1 MGLFD
6 TMFGGAGVYKDML
19 DSETMRQVQQQ
30 SQLAMAA
37 QLLAAGGP
45 STSPTSLGQALGK
58 GVMAGQQAQQGGVTN
73 AVQGMLMKQKMD
85 EYKRDL
91 DIKKRYAEMFAG
103 GTPTPNQ
110 PSSQAMTQLTP
121 QQALLAPGMPV
132 GPTNARAAMIGQLV
146 PTGAMPAGQPVP
158 TGAMPAGQSASLQS
172 FVASL
177 NPTQRAAL
185 SMMPPKEGM
194 AKVLELQQLQQQRV
208 RPMTA
213 QELQQ
218 FGLPPGTSAGI
229 DGMGKPTVLRQRPA
243 PITMPTPGGGT
254 VLTTEDAL
262 AALFNMTTPQR
273 QSLPG
278 GAGAGIPAPAV
289 DGRPVAAQ
297 AGGLPPGMVSL
308 MAPAL
313 KPEQIITESR
323 DWDKNYRAPVMN
335 AIQSFSTVKDLIQN
349 GQGGIADYGIVIKAI
364 KALDDTSAVMQGEA
378 DSAKSMMSLADRMQS
393 VMNQAAE
400 GGLGSEQARMQ
411 LANLARS
418 AVKSAVNVYNSQL
431 ERKRKIYG
439 SKVDAATLD
448 AMLQQIEMPAGAE
461 SPEALGAAVG
471 STSSGVA
478 LMWDPKTQQWVTK

>member
-1 MGLFD
+1 
-6 TMFGGAGVYKDML
+6 MFGGAGVYKDML
-19 DSETMRQVQQQ
+19 DPEVMKQVQQQ

-58 GVMAGQQAQQGGVTN
+58 GVMAGQQAQQGGMTN

-91 DIKKRYAEMFAG
+91 EIKKNYAKMFAG
-103 GTPTPNQ
+103 GTPNPNQ

-121 QQALLAPGMPV
+121 QQALLAPGMPA
-132 GPTNARAAMIGQLV
+132 GPTKARAAMIGQTV
-146 PTGAMPAGQPVP
+146 PTGAMPAGQP
-158 TGAMPAGQSASLQS
+158 ASLQS

-185 SMMPPKEGM
+185 AMMPPKEGM

-213 QELQQ
+213 QELQR

-243 PITMPTPGGGT
+243 PITMQTPGGGT
-254 VLTTEDAL
+254 VLTTEN
-262 AALFNMTTPQR
+262 ALFNMMNPQPP
-273 QSLPG
+273 SLPG
-278 GAGAGIPAPAV
+278 GAGGGADIPAPAV

-313 KPEQIITESR
+313 KPEQIITEAR
-323 DWDKNYRAPVMN
+323 DWDKNYRLPVMS

-364 KALDDTSAVMQGEA
+364 KALDPSSAVMQGEA
-378 DSAKSMMSLADRMQS
+378 DSAKGMMSLADRMQS
-393 VMNQAAE
+393 VMEQAAE

-418 AVKSAVNVYNSQL
+418 AVKSAITVYNSQL

-471 STSSGVA
+471 QTSSGVT
-478 LMWDPKTQQWVTK
+478 LMWDPQEQKWVTK

>member
-1 MGLFD
+1 MASFFD
-6 TMFGGAGVYKDML
+6 MISGGAGAGLEDFL
-19 DSETMRQVQQQ
+19 SEKQRQQIQQQ
-30 SQLAMAA
+30 SMMAMAA

-45 STSPTSLGQALGK
+45 STTPTSLGQAIGQSVLK
-58 GVMAGQQAQQGGVTN
+58 GQEAGRTGVTN
-73 AVQGMLMKQKMD
+73 AAQNMLIKQKMD

-91 DIKKRYAEMFAG
+91 EIKKNYARMFSG
-103 GTPTPNQ
+103 GTPTPGQ
-110 PSSQAMTQLTP
+110 PISQAMAPLTP
-121 QQALLAPGMPV
+121 QQALLATGVPP
-132 GPTNARAAMIGQLV
+132 GPTKARAAMIGQ
-146 PTGAMPAGQPVP
+146 PVP
-158 TGAMPAGQSASLQS
+158 MGAMPAGQSASLQS

-177 NPTQRAAL
+177 NPTQRSAL
-185 SMMPPKEGM
+185 AMMPPKEGM

-243 PITMPTPGGGT
+243 PITMDTPSGGK

-262 AALFNMTTPQR
+262 LNMMNPQPA
-273 QSLPG
+273 SLLG

-289 DGRPVAAQ
+289 AGRSLA
-297 AGGLPPGMVSL
+297 AGGLPPGMVNL

-393 VMNQAAE
+393 LMNKAAE

-439 SKVDAATLD
+439 SRVDAATLD

-471 STSSGVA
+471 RTSSGVTP
-478 LMWDPKTQQWVTK
+478 MWDPKTQQWVTK

>member
-1 MGLFD
+1 MASFFD
-6 TMFGGAGVYKDML
+6 MISGGAGAGLEDFL
-19 DSETMRQVQQQ
+19 SEKQRQQIQQQ
-30 SQLAMAA
+30 SMMAMAA

-45 STSPTSLGQALGK
+45 STTPTSLGQAIGQSVLK
-58 GVMAGQQAQQGGVTN
+58 GQEAGRTGVTN
-73 AVQGMLMKQKMD
+73 AAQNMLIKQKMD
-85 EYKRDL
+85 EYRRDL
-91 DIKKRYAEMFAG
+91 EIKKNYARMFSG
-103 GTPTPNQ
+103 GTPTPGQ
-110 PSSQAMTQLTP
+110 PSSQAVAQLTP
-121 QQALLAPGMPV
+121 QQALLATGVPP
-132 GPTNARAAMIGQLV
+132 GPTKARAAMI
-146 PTGAMPAGQPVP
+146 GQPVP

-177 NPTQRAAL
+177 NPTQRSAL
-185 SMMPPKEGM
+185 SMMSPKEGM
-194 AKVLELQQLQQQRV
+194 AKVLELQQQQQQQV

-243 PITMPTPGGGT
+243 PIILDTPSGGK

-262 AALFNMTTPQR
+262 SKMTNQQPL
-273 QSLPG
+273 SLPG
-278 GAGAGIPAPAV
+278 GAGGGAGIPAPAV
-289 DGRPVAAQ
+289 AGRPLAAQ
-297 AGGLPPGMVSL
+297 AGGLPPGMFTL

-313 KPEQIITESR
+313 KPEQIITDSR

-393 VMNQAAE
+393 LMNQAAE
-400 GGLGSEQARMQ
+400 GGLGSEAARMQ

-439 SKVDAATLD
+439 SRVDAATLD

-471 STSSGVA
+471 RTSSGVTPV
-478 LMWDPKTQQWVTK
+478 WDPKNQQWVTK

>member
-19 DSETMRQVQQQ
+19 DPETMRQVQQQ

-91 DIKKRYAEMFAG
+91 EIKKRYSEMFAG
-103 GTPTPNQ
+103 GTPAPNQ
-110 PSSQAMTQLTP
+110 GTLGAGSRVTP
-121 QQALLAPGMPV
+121 AEALRVSGMPL
-132 GPTNARAAMIGQLV
+132 GPTTARAAMVGRPRSMPQAGGQQ
-146 PTGAMPAGQPVP
+146 G
-158 TGAMPAGQSASLQS
+158 SLQAM
-172 FVASL
+172 VATL
-177 NPTQRAAL
+177 NPAQRTAL
-185 SMMPPKEGM
+185 SMMSPKNGM
-194 AKVLELQQLQQQRV
+194 AKLLELQQQQV
-208 RPMTA
+208 RPMSA
-213 QELQQ
+213 QELRQ

-243 PITMPTPGGGT
+243 PITMQTPSGGT
-254 VLTTEDAL
+254 VVTTEE
-262 AALFNMTTPQR
+262 ALFNAVNPPPP
-273 QSLPG
+273 SLPG
-278 GAGAGIPAPAV
+278 GAGGGTDIVAPAV
-289 DGRPVAAQ
+289 VGRSVANR
-297 AGGLPPGMVSL
+297 AGDLPPGVVSL

-393 VMNQAAE
+393 LMNQAAE

-431 ERKRKIYG
+431 ERKRQIYG

-461 SPEALGAAVG
+461 SPQALGAAVG
-471 STSSGVA
+471 RTSSGVTPI
-478 LMWDPKTQQWVTK
+478 WDPENQRWVTK

>member
-1 MGLFD
+1 MMGLFD
-6 TMFGGAGVYKDML
+6 SMFGGAGVYKDML
-19 DSETMRQVQQQ
+19 DPETMRQVQQQ

-45 STSPTSLGQALGK
+45 SPTRTSLGQALGR
-58 GVMAGQQAQQGGVTN
+58 GLMAGQQAQQGGVTN

-91 DIKKRYAEMFAG
+91 EIKKRYAEMFSG
-103 GTPTPNQ
+103 GTPTPGQ

-121 QQALLAPGMPV
+121 QQALLATGMPT
-132 GPTNARAAMIGQLV
+132 GPTNARAAMIGQ
-146 PTGAMPAGQPVP
+146 PAP

-185 SMMPPKEGM
+185 AMMPPKEGM

-229 DGMGKPTVLRQRPA
+229 DGTGKPTVLRQRPA
-243 PITMPTPGGGT
+243 PITMQTPSGGT
-254 VLTTEDAL
+254 VLTTEN
-262 AALFNMTTPQR
+262 ALFNMMNPQP

-278 GAGAGIPAPAV
+278 GAGGAGGGADIPAPAV
-289 DGRPVAAQ
+289 AGRPVAAQ
-297 AGGLPPGMVSL
+297 GGGLPPGMVSL

-393 VMNQAAE
+393 LMNQAAE

-439 SKVDAATLD
+439 SRVDAATLD

-471 STSSGVA
+471 RTSSGVTP
-478 LMWDPKTQQWVTK
+478 MWDPKTQQWVTK

>member
-1 MGLFD
+1 
-6 TMFGGAGVYKDML
+6 
-19 DSETMRQVQQQ
+19 
-30 SQLAMAA
+30 
-37 QLLAAGGP
+37 
-45 STSPTSLGQALGK
+45 
-58 GVMAGQQAQQGGVTN
+58 MAGQQAQQGGVTN

-91 DIKKRYAEMFAG
+91 EIKKSYAKMFAG
-103 GTPTPNQ
+103 GTQNPNQ

-121 QQALLAPGMPV
+121 QQALLATGVPP
-132 GPTNARAAMIGQLV
+132 GPTKARAAMI
-146 PTGAMPAGQPVP
+146 GQPVP

-177 NPTQRAAL
+177 NPTQRSAL
-185 SMMPPKEGM
+185 AMMPPKEGM

-243 PITMPTPGGGT
+243 PITIDTPSGGK

-262 AALFNMTTPQR
+262 FNMTSPQP

-278 GAGAGIPAPAV
+278 GAGAGTSAPAV
-289 DGRPVAAQ
+289 AGRPVA

-313 KPEQIITESR
+313 KPEQIITEAR
-323 DWDKNYRAPVMN
+323 DWDKNYRLPVIN

-378 DSAKSMMSLADRMQS
+378 DSAKGMMSLADRMQS
-393 VMNQAAE
+393 LMNQAAE

-461 SPEALGAAVG
+461 SPEDLGAAVG
-471 STSSGVA
+471 RTSSGVTP
-478 LMWDPKTQQWVTK
+478 MWDPKTQQWVTK

>member
-1 MGLFD
+1 
-6 TMFGGAGVYKDML
+6 
-19 DSETMRQVQQQ
+19 
-30 SQLAMAA
+30 
-37 QLLAAGGP
+37 
-45 STSPTSLGQALGK
+45 
-58 GVMAGQQAQQGGVTN
+58 
-73 AVQGMLMKQKMD
+73 
-85 EYKRDL
+85 
-91 DIKKRYAEMFAG
+91 
-103 GTPTPNQ
+103 
-110 PSSQAMTQLTP
+110 
-121 QQALLAPGMPV
+121 
-132 GPTNARAAMIGQLV
+132 
-146 PTGAMPAGQPVP
+146 
-158 TGAMPAGQSASLQS
+158 
-172 FVASL
+172 
-177 NPTQRAAL
+177 
-185 SMMPPKEGM
+185 MMPPKEGM

-243 PITMPTPGGGT
+243 PITMQTPSGGT
-254 VLTTEDAL
+254 VLTTEN
-262 AALFNMTTPQR
+262 ALFNMMNPQP

-278 GAGAGIPAPAV
+278 GAGGAGGGADIPAPAV
-289 DGRPVAAQ
+289 AGRPVAAQ
-297 AGGLPPGMVSL
+297 GGGLPPGMVSL

-439 SKVDAATLD
+439 SRVDAATLD

-471 STSSGVA
+471 RTSSGVTP
-478 LMWDPKTQQWVTK
+478 MWDPKTQQWVTK

>member
-1 MGLFD
+1 MASFFD
-6 TMFGGAGVYKDML
+6 MISGGAGAGLEDFL
-19 DSETMRQVQQQ
+19 SEKQRQQIQQQ
-30 SQLAMAA
+30 SMMAMAA

-45 STSPTSLGQALGK
+45 STTPTSLGQAIGQSVLK
-58 GVMAGQQAQQGGVTN
+58 GQEAGRTGVTN
-73 AVQGMLMKQKMD
+73 AAQNMLIKQKMD

-103 GTPTPNQ
+103 GTPNPNQ
-110 PSSQAMTQLTP
+110 PGSQAMTQLTP

-132 GPTNARAAMIGQLV
+132 GPTNARAAMIGQ
-146 PTGAMPAGQPVP
+146 PVP
-158 TGAMPAGQSASLQS
+158 TGAVPAGQSASLQS

-177 NPTQRAAL
+177 NPTQRSAL

-194 AKVLELQQLQQQRV
+194 AKLLELQQLQQQRV

-243 PITMPTPGGGT
+243 PITMQTPGGGT

-262 AALFNMTTPQR
+262 FDMTNPQPP
-273 QSLPG
+273 SLLG
-278 GAGAGIPAPAV
+278 GAGVPAPAV
-289 DGRPVAAQ
+289 AGRPVAAQ

-308 MAPAL
+308 MDPAL
-313 KPEQIITESR
+313 KPEQILANSR
-323 DWDKNYRAPVMN
+323 DWDQNYRAPVMN

-439 SKVDAATLD
+439 SRVDAATLD
-448 AMLQQIEMPAGAE
+448 AMLQPIEMPAGAE

-471 STSSGVA
+471 RTSSGVTP
-478 LMWDPKTQQWVTK
+478 MWDPKTQQWVTK

>member
-6 TMFGGAGVYKDML
+6 SMFGGAGVYKDML
-19 DSETMRQVQQQ
+19 DPEVMKQVQQQ

-58 GVMAGQQAQQGGVTN
+58 GVMAGQQAQQGGMTN

-91 DIKKRYAEMFAG
+91 EIKKNYAQMFAG
-103 GTPTPNQ
+103 GTPNPNQ

-121 QQALLAPGMPV
+121 QQALLATGMPV
-132 GPTNARAAMIGQLV
+132 GPTKARAAMIGQ
-146 PTGAMPAGQPVP
+146 PAP
-158 TGAMPAGQSASLQS
+158 TGAMPAGQSTSLQS

-213 QELQQ
+213 QELQR

-243 PITMPTPGGGT
+243 PITMQTPSGGT

-262 AALFNMTTPQR
+262 FNMANQQPA
-273 QSLPG
+273 SLPSGAGG
-278 GAGAGIPAPAV
+278 GAGGGTGIPAPAV
-289 DGRPVAAQ
+289 AGRPVAAQ

-313 KPEQIITESR
+313 KPEQIITEVR

-378 DSAKSMMSLADRMQS
+378 DSAKGMMSLADRMQS
-393 VMNQAAE
+393 LMNQAAE

-418 AVKSAVNVYNSQL
+418 AVKSAITVYNSQL

-448 AMLQQIEMPAGAE
+448 AMLQAIAMPAGAE

-471 STSSGVA
+471 RTSSGVTP
-478 LMWDPKTQQWVTK
+478 MWDPEKKQWVTK

>member
-1 MGLFD
+1 MASFFD
-6 TMFGGAGVYKDML
+6 MISGGVGAGLEDFL
-19 DSETMRQVQQQ
+19 SEKQRQQIQQQ
-30 SQLAMAA
+30 SMMAMAA

-45 STSPTSLGQALGK
+45 STTPTSLGQAIGQSVLK
-58 GVMAGQQAQQGGVTN
+58 GQEAGRTGVTN
-73 AVQGMLMKQKMD
+73 AAQNMLIKQKMD

-91 DIKKRYAEMFAG
+91 EIKKNYARMFSG
-103 GTPTPNQ
+103 GTPTPGQ
-110 PSSQAMTQLTP
+110 PISQAMAPLTP
-121 QQALLAPGMPV
+121 QQALLATGVPP
-132 GPTNARAAMIGQLV
+132 GPTKARAAMIGQ
-146 PTGAMPAGQPVP
+146 PVP
-158 TGAMPAGQSASLQS
+158 MGAMPAGQSASLQS

-177 NPTQRAAL
+177 NPTQRSAL
-185 SMMPPKEGM
+185 AMMPPKEGM
-194 AKVLELQQLQQQRV
+194 AKVLELQQQQQQRV

-243 PITMPTPGGGT
+243 PITMDTPSGGK

-262 AALFNMTTPQR
+262 LNMMNSQPA
-273 QSLPG
+273 SLLG

-289 DGRPVAAQ
+289 AGRSLA
-297 AGGLPPGMVSL
+297 AGGLPPGMVNL

-393 VMNQAAE
+393 LMNKAAE

-471 STSSGVA
+471 RTSSGVT
-478 LMWDPKTQQWVTK
+478 LMWDPVKNEWVTK

>member
-1 MGLFD
+1 MASFFD
-6 TMFGGAGVYKDML
+6 MISGGAGAGLEDFL
-19 DSETMRQVQQQ
+19 SEKQRQQIQQQ
-30 SQLAMAA
+30 SMMAMAA

-45 STSPTSLGQALGK
+45 STTPTSLGQAIGQSVLK
-58 GVMAGQQAQQGGVTN
+58 GQEAGRTGVTN
-73 AVQGMLMKQKMD
+73 AAQNMLIKQKMD

-91 DIKKRYAEMFAG
+91 EIKKNYARMFSG
-103 GTPTPNQ
+103 GTPTPGQ
-110 PSSQAMTQLTP
+110 PISQAIAPLTP
-121 QQALLAPGMPV
+121 QQALLATGMPA
-132 GPTNARAAMIGQLV
+132 GPTNARAAMIGQ
-146 PTGAMPAGQPVP
+146 PVP
-158 TGAMPAGQSASLQS
+158 TGAVPAGQSASLQS

-177 NPTQRAAL
+177 NPTQRSAL

-194 AKVLELQQLQQQRV
+194 AKVLELQQLQQQQV

-243 PITMPTPGGGT
+243 PIITDTPSGGK

-262 AALFNMTTPQR
+262 LNMMNPQPP
-273 QSLPG
+273 SLSG

-289 DGRPVAAQ
+289 AGRSLA
-297 AGGLPPGMVSL
+297 AGGLPPGMVNL

-364 KALDDTSAVMQGEA
+364 KALDPVSAVMQGEA
-378 DSAKSMMSLADRMQS
+378 DSAKEMMSLADRMQS
-393 VMNQAAE
+393 LMNKAAE

-439 SKVDAATLD
+439 SRVDAATLD

-471 STSSGVA
+471 RTSSGVA
-478 LMWDPKTQQWVTK
+478 LMWDPVKNEWVTK

>member
-19 DSETMRQVQQQ
+19 NPEMMKQIQQQ

-45 STSPTSLGQALGK
+45 SPTRTSLGQALGK
-58 GVMAGQQAQQGGVTN
+58 GLIAGQQAQQGGVTN

-91 DIKKRYAEMFAG
+91 DIKKRYSEMFSG
-103 GTPTPNQ
+103 GTPAPGQ
-110 PSSQAMTQLTP
+110 PSSQAMAQLTP
-121 QQALLAPGMPV
+121 QQALLATGVPP
-132 GPTNARAAMIGQLV
+132 GPTKARAAMVGQPV
-146 PTGAMPAGQPVP
+146 PMGAMPAGQSAPM
-158 TGAMPAGQSASLQS
+158 GAMPAGQSASLQS

-177 NPTQRAAL
+177 NPTQRSAL
-185 SMMPPKEGM
+185 SMMSPKEGM
-194 AKVLELQQLQQQRV
+194 AKVLELQQQQQQRV

-243 PITMPTPGGGT
+243 PITMQTPSGGT

-262 AALFNMTTPQR
+262 FNMTNQQPA
-273 QSLPG
+273 SLPG
-278 GAGAGIPAPAV
+278 GAGGGAGIPAPAV
-289 DGRPVAAQ
+289 VGRPVAAP

-439 SKVDAATLD
+439 SKVDVPTLD

-471 STSSGVA
+471 RTSSGVTP
-478 LMWDPKTQQWVTK
+478 MWDPKTQQWVTK

>member
-1 MGLFD
+1 MMGLFD

-19 DSETMRQVQQQ
+19 DPETMRQVQQQ

-91 DIKKRYAEMFAG
+91 EIKKRYAEMFSG
-103 GTPTPNQ
+103 GTPTPGQ
-110 PSSQAMTQLTP
+110 PSSQAMAQLTP
-121 QQALLAPGMPV
+121 QQALLATGVPP
-132 GPTNARAAMIGQLV
+132 GPTKARAAMI
-146 PTGAMPAGQPVP
+146 GQPVP

-177 NPTQRAAL
+177 NPTQRSAL

-262 AALFNMTTPQR
+262 LNIMNPQP

-278 GAGAGIPAPAV
+278 GAGASIPAPAV

-313 KPEQIITESR
+313 KPEQIVTEAR
-323 DWDKNYRAPVMN
+323 DWDFRYRAPVMN
-335 AIQSFSTVKDLIQN
+335 AIQSFSTVKDLIKN

-378 DSAKSMMSLADRMQS
+378 DSAKGMMSLADRMQS

-418 AVKSAVNVYNSQL
+418 AVKSAVTVYNSQL
-431 ERKRKIYG
+431 DRKRKFYG
-439 SKVDAATLD
+439 SKIDAPTLD
-448 AMLQQIEMPAGAE
+448 AMLQAIAMPEGAE
-461 SPEALGAAVG
+461 NPAALGAAVG
-471 STSSGVA
+471 RTSSGVTP
-478 LMWDPKTQQWVTK
+478 MWDPKTQQWVTK

>member
-1 MGLFD
+1 
-6 TMFGGAGVYKDML
+6 MFGGAGVYKDML
-19 DSETMRQVQQQ
+19 DPETMKQVQQQ

-85 EYKRDL
+85 EYERDL
-91 DIKKRYAEMFAG
+91 EIKKSYAKMFAG
-103 GTPTPNQ
+103 GTPNPNQ

-121 QQALLAPGMPV
+121 QQALLATGVPP
-132 GPTNARAAMIGQLV
+132 GPTKARAAMI
-146 PTGAMPAGQPVP
+146 GQPVP
-158 TGAMPAGQSASLQS
+158 TGAMPAGQPASLQS

-185 SMMPPKEGM
+185 AMMPPKEGM

-243 PITMPTPGGGT
+243 PITIDTPSGGK

-262 AALFNMTTPQR
+262 FNMTSPQP

-278 GAGAGIPAPAV
+278 GAGAGTSAPAV
-289 DGRPVAAQ
+289 AGRPVA

-313 KPEQIITESR
+313 KPEQIITEAR
-323 DWDKNYRAPVMN
+323 DWDKNYRLPVIN

-378 DSAKSMMSLADRMQS
+378 DSAKGMMSLADRMQS
-393 VMNQAAE
+393 LMNQAAE

-461 SPEALGAAVG
+461 SPEDLGAAVG
-471 STSSGVA
+471 RTSSGVTP
-478 LMWDPKTQQWVTK
+478 MWDPKTQQWVTK

>member
-1 MGLFD
+1 MASFFD
-6 TMFGGAGVYKDML
+6 MISGGAGAGLEDFL
-19 DSETMRQVQQQ
+19 SEKQRQQIQQQ
-30 SQLAMAA
+30 SMMAMAA

-45 STSPTSLGQALGK
+45 STTPTSLGQAIGQSVLK
-58 GVMAGQQAQQGGVTN
+58 GQEAGRTGVTN
-73 AVQGMLMKQKMD
+73 AAQNMLMKQKME

-103 GTPTPNQ
+103 GTPNPNQ
-110 PSSQAMTQLTP
+110 PSSQAMTQITP
-121 QQALLAPGMPV
+121 QQALLATGVPP
-132 GPTNARAAMIGQLV
+132 GPTKARAAMIGQ
-146 PTGAMPAGQPVP
+146 PVP
-158 TGAMPAGQSASLQS
+158 MGAMPAGQSASLQS

-177 NPTQRAAL
+177 NPTQRSAL
-185 SMMPPKEGM
+185 AMMPPKEGM

-243 PITMPTPGGGT
+243 PITMDTPSGGT

-262 AALFNMTTPQR
+262 LNMMNPQPA
-273 QSLPG
+273 SLTG
-278 GAGAGIPAPAV
+278 GAGIPPAPAV
-289 DGRPVAAQ
+289 AGRPVAAQ

-393 VMNQAAE
+393 LMNQAAE

-439 SKVDAATLD
+439 SRVDAATLD

-471 STSSGVA
+471 RTSSGVT
-478 LMWDPKTQQWVTK
+478 LMWDPVKNEWVTK

>member
-1 MGLFD
+1 MMGLFD
-6 TMFGGAGVYKDML
+6 SMFGGAGVYKDML
-19 DSETMRQVQQQ
+19 DPETMRQVQQQ

-121 QQALLAPGMPV
+121 QQALLATGMPV
-132 GPTNARAAMIGQLV
+132 GPTKARAAMI
-146 PTGAMPAGQPVP
+146 GQPVP

-177 NPTQRAAL
+177 NPTQRSAL
-185 SMMPPKEGM
+185 SMMSPKEGM

-243 PITMPTPGGGT
+243 PIIMDTPSGGK
-254 VLTTEDAL
+254 VLTTE
-262 AALFNMTTPQR
+262 AALLNMTNPQPP
-273 QSLPG
+273 SLPG
-278 GAGAGIPAPAV
+278 GAGASIPAPAV

-297 AGGLPPGMVSL
+297 ADGLPPGMVSL

-313 KPEQIITESR
+313 KPEQIIVEAR

-393 VMNQAAE
+393 LMNQAAE

-439 SKVDAATLD
+439 SRVDAATLD

-461 SPEALGAAVG
+461 NPEALGAAVG
-471 STSSGVA
+471 RTSSGVA

>member
-1 MGLFD
+1 MASFFD
-6 TMFGGAGVYKDML
+6 MISGGAGAGLEDFL
-19 DSETMRQVQQQ
+19 SEKQRQQIQQQ
-30 SQLAMAA
+30 SMMAMAA

-45 STSPTSLGQALGK
+45 STTPTSLGQAIGQSVLK
-58 GVMAGQQAQQGGVTN
+58 GQEAGRTGVTN
-73 AVQGMLMKQKMD
+73 AAQNMLIKQKMD

-91 DIKKRYAEMFAG
+91 EIKKNYARMFSG
-103 GTPTPNQ
+103 GTPTPGQ
-110 PSSQAMTQLTP
+110 PISQAMAPLTP
-121 QQALLAPGMPV
+121 QQALLATGVPP
-132 GPTNARAAMIGQLV
+132 GPTKARAAMIGQ
-146 PTGAMPAGQPVP
+146 PVP
-158 TGAMPAGQSASLQS
+158 MGAMPAGQSASLQS

-177 NPTQRAAL
+177 NPTQRSAL
-185 SMMPPKEGM
+185 AMMPPKEGM
-194 AKVLELQQLQQQRV
+194 AKVLELQQQQQQRV

-243 PITMPTPGGGT
+243 PITMDTPSGGK

-262 AALFNMTTPQR
+262 LNMMNSQPA
-273 QSLPG
+273 SLLG

-289 DGRPVAAQ
+289 AGRSLA
-297 AGGLPPGMVSL
+297 AGGLPPGMVNL

-393 VMNQAAE
+393 LMNKAAE

-439 SKVDAATLD
+439 SRVDAATLD

-471 STSSGVA
+471 RTSSGVTP
-478 LMWDPKTQQWVTK
+478 MWDPKTQQWVTK

>member
-1 MGLFD
+1 MASFFD
-6 TMFGGAGVYKDML
+6 MISGGAGAGLEDFL
-19 DSETMRQVQQQ
+19 SEKQRQQIQQQ
-30 SQLAMAA
+30 SMMAMAA

-45 STSPTSLGQALGK
+45 STTPTSLGQAIGQSVLK
-58 GVMAGQQAQQGGVTN
+58 GQEAGRTGVTN
-73 AVQGMLMKQKMD
+73 AAQNMLIKQKMD

-91 DIKKRYAEMFAG
+91 EIKKNYARMFSG
-103 GTPTPNQ
+103 GTPTPGQ
-110 PSSQAMTQLTP
+110 PISQAMAPLTP
-121 QQALLAPGMPV
+121 QQALLATGVPP
-132 GPTNARAAMIGQLV
+132 GPTKARAAMIGQ
-146 PTGAMPAGQPVP
+146 PVP
-158 TGAMPAGQSASLQS
+158 MGAMPAGQSASLQS

-177 NPTQRAAL
+177 NPTQRSAL
-185 SMMPPKEGM
+185 AMMPPKEGM
-194 AKVLELQQLQQQRV
+194 AKVLELQQQQQQRV

-243 PITMPTPGGGT
+243 PITMDTPSGGK

-262 AALFNMTTPQR
+262 LNMMNSQPA
-273 QSLPG
+273 SLLG

-289 DGRPVAAQ
+289 AGRSLA
-297 AGGLPPGMVSL
+297 AGGLPPGMVNL

-471 STSSGVA
+471 RTSSGVT
-478 LMWDPKTQQWVTK
+478 LMWDPVKNEWVTK

>member
-1 MGLFD
+1 MMGLFD
-6 TMFGGAGVYKDML
+6 SMFGGAGVYKDML
-19 DSETMRQVQQQ
+19 DPETMRQVQQQ

-85 EYKRDL
+85 EYERDL
-91 DIKKRYAEMFAG
+91 EIKKSYAKMFAG
-103 GTPTPNQ
+103 GTPNPNQ

-121 QQALLAPGMPV
+121 QQALLATGVPP
-132 GPTNARAAMIGQLV
+132 GPTKARAAMIGQ
-146 PTGAMPAGQPVP
+146 PAP

-185 SMMPPKEGM
+185 AMMPPKEGM
-194 AKVLELQQLQQQRV
+194 AKLLELQQQQQQRV

-229 DGMGKPTVLRQRPA
+229 DGTGKPTVLRQRPA
-243 PITMPTPGGGT
+243 PITMQTPSGGT
-254 VLTTEDAL
+254 VLTTEN
-262 AALFNMTTPQR
+262 ALFNMMNPQP

-278 GAGAGIPAPAV
+278 GAGGAGGGADIPAPAV
-289 DGRPVAAQ
+289 AGRPVAAQ
-297 AGGLPPGMVSL
+297 GGGLPPGMVSL

-439 SKVDAATLD
+439 SKVDVPTLD

-471 STSSGVA
+471 RTSSGVTP
-478 LMWDPKTQQWVTK
+478 MWDPKTQQWVTK

>member
-1 MGLFD
+1 
-6 TMFGGAGVYKDML
+6 MFGGAGVYKDML
-19 DSETMRQVQQQ
+19 DPEAMKQVQQQ

-58 GVMAGQQAQQGGVTN
+58 GVMAGQQAQQGGMTN

-91 DIKKRYAEMFAG
+91 EIKKNYAKMFAG
-103 GTPTPNQ
+103 GTPNPNQ

-121 QQALLAPGMPV
+121 QQALLATGMPA
-132 GPTNARAAMIGQLV
+132 GPTNARAAMI
-146 PTGAMPAGQPVP
+146 GQPVP
-158 TGAMPAGQSASLQS
+158 TGAMPAGQSTSLQS

-185 SMMPPKEGM
+185 AMMSPKEGM

-213 QELQQ
+213 QELQR

-243 PITMPTPGGGT
+243 PIIMDTPSGEK
-254 VLTTEDAL
+254 VLTTEE
-262 AALFNMTTPQR
+262 ALFNMTNQQPA
-273 QSLPG
+273 SLPG
-278 GAGAGIPAPAV
+278 GTGIPAPAV
-289 DGRPVAAQ
+289 AGRPVAAQ

-313 KPEQIITESR
+313 KPEQIITEAR

-378 DSAKSMMSLADRMQS
+378 DSAKGMMSLADRMQS
-393 VMNQAAE
+393 LMNQAAE

-418 AVKSAVNVYNSQL
+418 AVKSAITVYNSQL

-439 SKVDAATLD
+439 SRVDAATLD

-471 STSSGVA
+471 RTSSGVTP
-478 LMWDPKTQQWVTK
+478 MWDPEKKQWVTK

>member
-6 TMFGGAGVYKDML
+6 SMFGGAGVYKDML
-19 DSETMRQVQQQ
+19 DPETMRQVQQQ

-91 DIKKRYAEMFAG
+91 DIKKSYAEMFAG

-121 QQALLAPGMPV
+121 QQALLATGMPV
-132 GPTNARAAMIGQLV
+132 GPTKARAAMI
-146 PTGAMPAGQPVP
+146 GQPVP

-177 NPTQRAAL
+177 NPTQRSAL
-185 SMMPPKEGM
+185 AMMSPKEGM

-229 DGMGKPTVLRQRPA
+229 DGTGKPTVLRQRPT
-243 PITMPTPGGGT
+243 PIIMDTPSGGK

-262 AALFNMTTPQR
+262 FNMTNPQPP
-273 QSLPG
+273 SLSG

-439 SKVDAATLD
+439 SRWT
-448 AMLQQIEMPAGAE
+448 PRR
-461 SPEALGAAVG
+461 
-471 STSSGVA
+471 
-478 LMWDPKTQQWVTK
+478 

>member
-1 MGLFD
+1 
-6 TMFGGAGVYKDML
+6 MFGGAGVYKDML
-19 DSETMRQVQQQ
+19 DPETMKQVQQQ

-85 EYKRDL
+85 EYERDL
-91 DIKKRYAEMFAG
+91 EIKKSYAKMFAG
-103 GTPTPNQ
+103 GTPNPNQ

-121 QQALLAPGMPV
+121 QQALLATGVPP
-132 GPTNARAAMIGQLV
+132 GPTKARAAMI
-146 PTGAMPAGQPVP
+146 GQPVP

-177 NPTQRAAL
+177 NPTQRSAL
-185 SMMPPKEGM
+185 AMMPPKEGM

-243 PITMPTPGGGT
+243 PITIDTPSGGK

-262 AALFNMTTPQR
+262 FNMTSPQP

-278 GAGAGIPAPAV
+278 GAGAGTSAPAV
-289 DGRPVAAQ
+289 AGRPVA

-313 KPEQIITESR
+313 KPEQIITEAR
-323 DWDKNYRAPVMN
+323 DWDKNYRLPVIN

-378 DSAKSMMSLADRMQS
+378 DSAKGMMSLADRMQS
-393 VMNQAAE
+393 LMNQAAE

-461 SPEALGAAVG
+461 SPEDLGAAVG
-471 STSSGVA
+471 RTSSGVTP
-478 LMWDPKTQQWVTK
+478 MWDPKTQQWVTK

>member
-6 TMFGGAGVYKDML
+6 SMFGGAGVYKDML

-121 QQALLAPGMPV
+121 QQALLATGMPV
-132 GPTNARAAMIGQLV
+132 GPTKARAAMIGQPV
-146 PTGAMPAGQPVP
+146 PAGAMPAGQSVP

-185 SMMPPKEGM
+185 AMMPPKEGM
-194 AKVLELQQLQQQRV
+194 AKVLELQQLQQQQV

-229 DGMGKPTVLRQRPA
+229 DGTGKPTVLRQRPT
-243 PITMPTPGGGT
+243 PIIMDTPSGGKA
-254 VLTTEDAL
+254 LITED
-262 AALFNMTTPQR
+262 ALFNMTNPQPP
-273 QSLPG
+273 SLSG
-278 GAGAGIPAPAV
+278 GAGGGAGIPAPAV
-289 DGRPVAAQ
+289 VGRPVAAQ
-297 AGGLPPGMVSL
+297 AGVLPPGMVSL

-313 KPEQIITESR
+313 KPEQIIVEAR

-471 STSSGVA
+471 RTSSGVT
-478 LMWDPKTQQWVTK
+478 LMWDPVKNEWVTK

>member
-1 MGLFD
+1 MASFFD
-6 TMFGGAGVYKDML
+6 MISGGAGAGLEDFL
-19 DSETMRQVQQQ
+19 SEKQRQQIQQQ
-30 SQLAMAA
+30 SMMAMAA

-45 STSPTSLGQALGK
+45 STTPTSLGQAIGQSVLK
-58 GVMAGQQAQQGGVTN
+58 GQEAGRTGVTN
-73 AVQGMLMKQKMD
+73 AAQNMLIKQKMD

-91 DIKKRYAEMFAG
+91 EIKKNYARMFSG
-103 GTPTPNQ
+103 GTPTPGQ
-110 PSSQAMTQLTP
+110 PSSQAMAPLTP
-121 QQALLAPGMPV
+121 QQALLATGMPA
-132 GPTNARAAMIGQLV
+132 GPTKARAAMI
-146 PTGAMPAGQPVP
+146 GQPVP

-177 NPTQRAAL
+177 NPTQRSAL
-185 SMMPPKEGM
+185 SMMSPKEGM

-243 PITMPTPGGGT
+243 PIITDTPSGGK

-262 AALFNMTTPQR
+262 LNMMNPPPA
-273 QSLPG
+273 SLPG

-289 DGRPVAAQ
+289 AGRSLA

-393 VMNQAAE
+393 LMNKAAE

-439 SKVDAATLD
+439 SRVDAATLD

-471 STSSGVA
+471 RTSSGVTP
-478 LMWDPKTQQWVTK
+478 MWDPKTQQWVTK

>member
-1 MGLFD
+1 MMGLFD
-6 TMFGGAGVYKDML
+6 SMFGGAGVYKDML
-19 DSETMRQVQQQ
+19 DPETMRQVQQQ

-45 STSPTSLGQALGK
+45 SPTRTSLGQALGR
-58 GVMAGQQAQQGGVTN
+58 GLMAGQQAQQGGVTN

-91 DIKKRYAEMFAG
+91 EIKKRYAEMFSG
-103 GTPTPNQ
+103 GTPTPGQ

-121 QQALLAPGMPV
+121 QQALLATGVPP
-132 GPTNARAAMIGQLV
+132 GPTKARAAMIGQ
-146 PTGAMPAGQPVP
+146 PAP

-185 SMMPPKEGM
+185 AMMPPKEGM

-229 DGMGKPTVLRQRPA
+229 DGTGKPTVLRQRPA
-243 PITMPTPGGGT
+243 PITMQTPSGGT
-254 VLTTEDAL
+254 VLTTEN
-262 AALFNMTTPQR
+262 ALFNMMNPQP

-278 GAGAGIPAPAV
+278 GAGGAGGGADIPAPAV
-289 DGRPVAAQ
+289 AGRPVAAQ
-297 AGGLPPGMVSL
+297 GGGLPPGMVSL

-393 VMNQAAE
+393 LMNQAAE

-439 SKVDAATLD
+439 SRVDAATLD

-471 STSSGVA
+471 RTSSGVTP
-478 LMWDPKTQQWVTK
+478 MWDPKTQQWVTK

>member
-1 MGLFD
+1 MASFFD
-6 TMFGGAGVYKDML
+6 MISGGAGAGLEDFL
-19 DSETMRQVQQQ
+19 SEKQRQQIQQQ
-30 SQLAMAA
+30 SMMAMAA

-45 STSPTSLGQALGK
+45 STTPTSLGQAIGQSVLK
-58 GVMAGQQAQQGGVTN
+58 GQEAGRTGVTN
-73 AVQGMLMKQKMD
+73 AAQNMLIKQKMD

-103 GTPTPNQ
+103 GTPNPNQ
-110 PSSQAMTQLTP
+110 PGSQAMTQLTP

-132 GPTNARAAMIGQLV
+132 GPTNARAAMIGQ
-146 PTGAMPAGQPVP
+146 PVP
-158 TGAMPAGQSASLQS
+158 MGAMPAGQSASLQS

-177 NPTQRAAL
+177 NPTQRSAL
-185 SMMPPKEGM
+185 SMMSPKEGM

-229 DGMGKPTVLRQRPA
+229 DGMGKPTVLRQRPT
-243 PITMPTPGGGT
+243 PIIMDTPSGGK

-262 AALFNMTTPQR
+262 LNMMNPQPA
-273 QSLPG
+273 SLSG

-289 DGRPVAAQ
+289 VGRPVAAQ

-393 VMNQAAE
+393 LMNKAAE

-431 ERKRKIYG
+431 ERKRQVYG

-461 SPEALGAAVG
+461 NPEALGAAVG
-471 STSSGVA
+471 RTSSGVA

>member
-1 MGLFD
+1 MAGLMDFMGG
-6 TMFGGAGVYKDML
+6 MFGGTGGYGDLLSDEQKKAM
-19 DSETMRQVQQQ
+19 QQQ
-30 SQLAMAA
+30 TMMTMAA
-37 QLLAAGGP
+37 KLLQAGGP
-45 STSPTSLGQALGK
+45 STTPTNLGQALGGAFLSGQEAYGK
-58 GVMAGQQAQQGGVTN
+58 AGQN
-73 AVQGMLMKQKMD
+73 AVQQMLVKQKID

-91 DIKKRYAEMFAG
+91 EIKKNYATMFAG
-103 GTPTPNQ
+103 GTPNPNQ
-110 PSSQAMTQLTP
+110 PSSQAMTPLNP
-121 QQALLAPGMPV
+121 QQALLATGMPP
-132 GPTNARAAMIGQLV
+132 GPTKARAAMI
-146 PTGAMPAGQPVP
+146 GQPVP
-158 TGAMPAGQSASLQS
+158 TGAMPAGQSTSLQS

-185 SMMPPKEGM
+185 SMMSPKEGM
-194 AKVLELQQLQQQRV
+194 AKVLELQQQQQQRV

-218 FGLPPGTSAGI
+218 YGLPPGTSAGI
-229 DGMGKPTVLRQRPA
+229 DGLGKPTVLRQRPA
-243 PITMPTPGGGT
+243 PITMDTPSGGK

-262 AALFNMTTPQR
+262 FNMTNPQPS
-273 QSLPG
+273 SLPG
-278 GAGAGIPAPAV
+278 GAGAGILAPAV
-289 DGRPVAAQ
+289 AGRPV

-313 KPEQIITESR
+313 KPEQIITEAR
-323 DWDKNYRAPVMN
+323 DWDKNYRMPVMN
-335 AIQSFSTVKDLIQN
+335 AVQSFSTVKDLIQN

-378 DSAKSMMSLADRMQS
+378 DSAKGMMSLADRMQS
-393 VMNQAAE
+393 LMNQAAE

-418 AVKSAVNVYNSQL
+418 AVKSAVTVYNSQL

-471 STSSGVA
+471 RTSSGVTP
-478 LMWDPKTQQWVTK
+478 MWDPKTQQWVTK

>member
-1 MGLFD
+1 MMGLFD
-6 TMFGGAGVYKDML
+6 SMFGGAGVYKDML
-19 DSETMRQVQQQ
+19 DPETMKQVQQQ

-85 EYKRDL
+85 EYERDL
-91 DIKKRYAEMFAG
+91 EIKKSYAKMFAG
-103 GTPTPNQ
+103 GTPNPNQ

-121 QQALLAPGMPV
+121 QQALLATGVPP
-132 GPTNARAAMIGQLV
+132 GPTKARAAMI
-146 PTGAMPAGQPVP
+146 GQPVP

-177 NPTQRAAL
+177 NPTQRSAL
-185 SMMPPKEGM
+185 AMMPPKEGM

-243 PITMPTPGGGT
+243 PITIDTPSGGK

-262 AALFNMTTPQR
+262 FNMTSPQP

-278 GAGAGIPAPAV
+278 GAGAGTSAPAV
-289 DGRPVAAQ
+289 AGRPVA

-313 KPEQIITESR
+313 KPEQIITEAR
-323 DWDKNYRAPVMN
+323 DWDKNYRLPVIN

-378 DSAKSMMSLADRMQS
+378 DSAKGMMSLADRMQS
-393 VMNQAAE
+393 LMNQAAE

-461 SPEALGAAVG
+461 SPEDLGAAVG
-471 STSSGVA
+471 RTSSGVTP
-478 LMWDPKTQQWVTK
+478 MWDPKTQQWVTK

>member
-1 MGLFD
+1 
-6 TMFGGAGVYKDML
+6 MFGGAGVYKDML
-19 DSETMRQVQQQ
+19 DPETMRQVQQQ

-91 DIKKRYAEMFAG
+91 EIKKSYAKMFAG
-103 GTPTPNQ
+103 GTPNPNQ

-121 QQALLAPGMPV
+121 QQALLATGVPP
-132 GPTNARAAMIGQLV
+132 GPTKARAAMI
-146 PTGAMPAGQPVP
+146 GQPVP
-158 TGAMPAGQSASLQS
+158 TGAMPAGQPASLQS

-185 SMMPPKEGM
+185 AMMPPKEGM

-229 DGMGKPTVLRQRPA
+229 DGTGKPTVLRQRPA
-243 PITMPTPGGGT
+243 PITMQTPGGGT

-262 AALFNMTTPQR
+262 FNMTNQQPA
-273 QSLPG
+273 SLPG
-278 GAGAGIPAPAV
+278 GAGGGADIPAPAV

-313 KPEQIITESR
+313 KPEQIITEAR
-323 DWDKNYRAPVMN
+323 DWDKNYRLPVIN

-393 VMNQAAE
+393 LMNQAAE

-439 SKVDAATLD
+439 SRVDAATLD

-471 STSSGVA
+471 RTSSGVTP
-478 LMWDPKTQQWVTK
+478 MWDPVKQQWVTK